1 MKNILLPFLRFFSIV
16 IILVSFPIAF
26 SFIVLMVV
34 TAPLWVG
41 VYWILTGK
49 SLNPVKILENCTDRL
64 EVWTIN
70 LLKKFSVEELPF

>member
-26 SFIVLMVV
+26 SFIGLMTV
-34 TAPLWVG
+34 TASLWVG

>member
-16 IILVSFPIAF
+16 IILVSFPIAL
-26 SFIVLMVV
+26 SFIGLMTV
-34 TAPLWVG
+34 TVSLWVG

-49 SLNPVKILENCTDRL
+49 SHDPVKILENSTDRL

>member
-26 SFIVLMVV
+26 SFGLMAV
-34 TAPLWVG
+34 PLAG

-49 SLNPVKILENCTDRL
+49 SLNPVKIIENCSNRL
-64 EVWTIN
+64 EVWTTN
-70 LLKKFSVEELPF
+70 LLKKFSAKELPF

>member
-26 SFIVLMVV
+26 SFIGLMAV
-34 TAPLWVG
+34 PLAG

-49 SLNPVKILENCTDRL
+49 SLNPVKIIENCTDRL
-64 EVWTIN
+64 EVWTTN
-70 LLKKFSVEELPF
+70 LLKKFSVKELPF

>member
-26 SFIVLMVV
+26 SFIGLMTV
-34 TAPLWVG
+34 TASLWVG

-49 SLNPVKILENCTDRL
+49 RHKSVKILENCTDRL
-64 EVWTIN
+64 EVWTTN
-70 LLKKFSVEELPF
+70 LLKKFSVKELPF

>member
-26 SFIVLMVV
+26 SFIGLMAV
-34 TAPLWVG
+34 TLAG

-64 EVWTIN
+64 EVWTTN
-70 LLKKFSVEELPF
+70 LLKKFSVKELPF